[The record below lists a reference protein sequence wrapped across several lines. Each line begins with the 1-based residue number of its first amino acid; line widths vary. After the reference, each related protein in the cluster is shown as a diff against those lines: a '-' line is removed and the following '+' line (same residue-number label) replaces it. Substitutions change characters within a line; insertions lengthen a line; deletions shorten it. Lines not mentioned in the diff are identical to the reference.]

1 MGQQVG
7 IKGDVIPI
15 SAHPLNNASCG
26 WEGRCLA
33 SRHSTLP
40 PLQHRRV
47 VLPVPVPVPVPVPMP
62 GAQELPSHPRPAEG
76 GEGGEQLPSASC
88 STMFQLGILSSPARV
103 WMGILMGTLKTIT
116 FSPHQ
121 YAKSSCHFSLF
132 ITALAGELPLA
143 LHIIFGQIALT
154 DA

>member
-15 SAHPLNNASCG
+15 SAHPLNNAGCG

-40 PLQHRRV
+40 PPQHRRV
-47 VLPVPVPVPVPVPMP
+47 VLLLVPMP

-88 STMFQLGILSSPARV
+88 STVFQLGILSSPARV

-132 ITALAGELPLA
+132 NTALAGELPLA
-143 LHIIFGQIALT
+143 LHIIFGEIALT